1 MTQTKKPSVLDK
13 ATSHY
18 RTQLAGELKSFE
30 VPEWD
35 TTIYYREITNLRSEQ
50 EVVELTKKGKSV
62 EALVVSII
70 NKALDEEGMNL
81 FKPTDR
87 LTLMNQVDPNI
98 LLSVANKINGSV
110 PTVQE
115 LEGN

>member
-1 MTQTKKPSVLDK
+1 MTATKKNVLEK

-18 RTQLAGELKSFE
+18 RSQLAGELQSFE

-35 TTIYYREITNLRSEQ
+35 TTIYFRGITNLKQEQ
-50 EVVELTKKGKSV
+50 DVVELTKKGKSV

-70 NKALDEEGMNL
+70 NKSLDEDGMPI
-81 FKPTDR
+81 FKPVDK

-98 LLSVANKINGSV
+98 LLNIANKLNTSV